1 MSSSVQAAIDAG
13 SSPLARGLLGL
24 VGLEALED
32 RIIPARAGF
41 TAIGTPYVWGGSD
54 HPRSRGV
61 YGTAGGVQSGWD
73 GSSPL
78 ARGLPPLPHLAV
90 LAIRIIPARAGFTAC
105 PRRGSPWRTDHPR
118 SRGVYDGRGDLHP
131 RNRGSSPLARGLRE
145 PARRGRPA
153 RLDHPRSRGVYAT
166 SPMTRTRARGSSPL
180 ARGLHTRGAVHMDPD
195 GIIPARA
202 GFTLLK

>member
-1 MSSSVQAAIDAG
+1 MQAAIDAG

-90 LAIRIIPARAGFTAC
+90 LAIRIIPARAGFTY
-105 PRRGSPWRTDHPR
+105 TD
-118 SRGVYDGRGDLHP
+118 
-131 RNRGSSPLARGLRE
+131 
-145 PARRGRPA
+145 
-153 RLDHPRSRGVYAT
+153 
-166 SPMTRTRARGSSPL
+166 
-180 ARGLHTRGAVHMDPD
+180 
-195 GIIPARA
+195 
-202 GFTLLK
+202 